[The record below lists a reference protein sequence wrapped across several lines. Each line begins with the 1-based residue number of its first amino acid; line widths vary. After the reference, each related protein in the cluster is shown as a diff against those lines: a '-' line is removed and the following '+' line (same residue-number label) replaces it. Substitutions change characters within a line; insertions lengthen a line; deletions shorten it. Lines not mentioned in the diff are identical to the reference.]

1 MLTYVFMRMYAYL
14 FGHSVNIFMTAE
26 IAIYNKSAVALA
38 ADSAVTIQGSGT
50 HKIYNGAEK
59 LFALSKSQPVGVMV
73 YGAGSLCR
81 VPWELIIKEYRSNR
95 LKGGSF
101 DTLDEYA
108 CDFWDYLLSSDALIP
123 EELRENNLSAFL
135 QELFFREIIQGAEKA
150 HIEPFIEQNGRSPTI
165 AESYELLEAHCE
177 DLYNALLE
185 FPLYDNFELQDI
197 EDLKEYAEF
206 KADELLTSLPSSQQ
220 VAPSENLKN
229 KVANVFAHALC
240 KNVDLGQNTGIVFA
254 GYGKKEYFPVVLAFN
269 LLGFVNGKLRL
280 RANSAKSA
288 AGGVSGLRAYAQ
300 EDEVDMFMSGISSPL
315 KEKFEYEYSSAMQK
329 TLAECASIIDDI
341 ADDDSKEA
349 LKQRILD
356 FGSQVWNE
364 SQNNLSAHIR
374 ECYIDKVV
382 GMIEFLPKQDLA
394 EMAESMVNLTAFKRK
409 VSNEQETVG
418 GPIDVAIISKGD
430 GFIWVKRKHYFT
442 KSLNEHYFLNQS
454 TIGLEH
460 E

>member
-1 MLTYVFMRMYAYL
+1 
-14 FGHSVNIFMTAE
+14 
-26 IAIYNKSAVALA
+26 
-38 ADSAVTIQGSGT
+38 
-50 HKIYNGAEK
+50 
-59 LFALSKSQPVGVMV
+59 
-73 YGAGSLCR
+73 
-81 VPWELIIKEYRSNR
+81 
-95 LKGGSF
+95 
-101 DTLDEYA
+101 
-108 CDFWDYLLSSDALIP
+108 
-123 EELRENNLSAFL
+123 
-135 QELFFREIIQGAEKA
+135 
-150 HIEPFIEQNGRSPTI
+150 
-165 AESYELLEAHCE
+165 
-177 DLYNALLE
+177 
-185 FPLYDNFELQDI
+185 
-197 EDLKEYAEF
+197 
-206 KADELLTSLPSSQQ
+206 
-220 VAPSENLKN
+220 
-229 KVANVFAHALC
+229 
-240 KNVDLGQNTGIVFA
+240 
-254 GYGKKEYFPVVLAFN
+254 
-269 LLGFVNGKLRL
+269 
-280 RANSAKSA
+280 
-288 AGGVSGLRAYAQ
+288 
-300 EDEVDMFMSGISSPL
+300 MFMSGISSPL